1 LDLRNKEEH
10 EMARSKGMPT
20 IWETPDDLWERFE
33 QLLNEHDPPKDT
45 GRRRE
50 NGRQILDGLIF
61 KFRTGCQWNH
71 LPEVY
76 GDDSTIHRTFQR
88 WVEIGLFEM
97 LWSLLVAENDEL
109 GQVDWEWQSAD
120 GWLGKARN
128 GGDEIGP
135 NPTDRAKNGTK
146 KSLLVEA
153 DGGPLSI
160 VIAPAN
166 VNDHKLLEETI
177 EAIVVE
183 RPQPTEEEPQN
194 LCLDKG
200 YDNKPSREV
209 LEKQGYKEHIRR
221 IGEEKLDHKGK
232 KKHPARRYVVER
244 TLAWLSKC
252 RGLLVRYEKKSEN
265 YLAQLQF
272 ACALLWYRRLPDP
285 ADVLPEPQD

>member
-1 LDLRNKEEH
+1 
-10 EMARSKGMPT
+10 MARSKSLPT
-20 IWETPDDLWERFE
+20 IWEVPDGLWERVE
-33 QLLNEHDPPKDT
+33 WLLREYDPPKTT
-45 GRRRE
+45 GRSRTNARGIL
-50 NGRQILDGLIF
+50 NGIIF
-61 KFRTGCQWNH
+61 RFRTGCQWNH
-71 LPEVY
+71 IPKVY

-88 WVEIGLFEM
+88 WVEINLFEM
-97 LWSLLVAENDEL
+97 IWSLLAAECNEL
-109 GQVDWEWQSAD
+109 ALVDWEWQAAD
-120 GWLGKARN
+120 GWLGKARS

-146 KSLLVEA
+146 KSVLTDA
-153 DGGPLSI
+153 AGGPLSI

-166 VNDHKLLEETI
+166 VNDHKLLEATI
-177 EAIVVE
+177 EAMVIE
-183 RPQPTEEEPQN
+183 RPEPTRQAPQN

-209 LEKQGYKEHIRR
+209 VKKHGYKDHIRR
-221 IGEEKLDHKGK
+221 IGEEKLDQKRK

-252 RGLLVRYEKKSEN
+252 RGLLTRYERKSEN

-285 ADVLPEPQD
+285 ATAFP

>member
-1 LDLRNKEEH
+1 MTEVTQL
-10 EMARSKGMPT
+10 PT
-20 IWETPDDLWERFE
+20 IWEAPDDLWERIE
-33 QLLNEHDPPKDT
+33 SLIDEYDPPKPT
-45 GRRRE
+45 GRKRE
-50 NGRQILDGLIF
+50 DARKILNGIIYR
-61 KFRTGCQWNH
+61 FRTGCQWNH
-71 LPEVY
+71 LPEKY

-88 WVEIGLFEM
+88 WVEINLFEL
-97 LWSLLVAENDEL
+97 LWTLLVAECDEL
-109 GQVDWEWQSAD
+109 ALVDWQWQAAD
-120 GWLGKARN
+120 GWLGKARS

-146 KSLLVEA
+146 KSLLTDA
-153 DGGPLSI
+153 AGGPLSI

-183 RPQPTEEEPQN
+183 RPKPTPKKKQN

-200 YDNKPSREV
+200 YDNQPSREV
-209 LEKQGYKEHIRR
+209 VKKHCYQDHIRR
-221 IGEEKLDHKGK
+221 IGEEKLDQKGK

-244 TLAWLSKC
+244 TISWLSKC
-252 RGLLVRYEKKSEN
+252 RGLLVRYERKSEN

-285 ADVLPEPQD
+285 RSGFS